1 MQEGIWK
8 RAGGLLL
15 VMTLLCG
22 VVYTL
27 LVTAIAQVLFPVQ
40 ANGSVIEV
48 KGQKYGCALL
58 GQPFRDPAHL
68 WGRAMQLDTGTFKD
82 ESGKPLLY
90 AAPSNLSPAGP
101 QYQARI
107 AERVQ
112 AMRAANPAAGE
123 EVPEDL
129 VTGSGSGLDP
139 DISPAA
145 ALYQVPRIAAASG
158 RSEAQVRG
166 IIERYTEGRFLG
178 VFGEPRVH
186 VLKVNLALDGI
197 L

>member
-27 LVTAIAQVLFPVQ
+27 VVTAIGQVLFPVQ

-48 KGQKYGCALL
+48 GGQKYGCAVL
-58 GQPFRDPAHL
+58 GQSFRDPAHL

-82 ESGKPLLY
+82 AAGESLLY
-90 AAPSNLSPAGP
+90 AAPSNLSPADP
-101 QYQARI
+101 QYQALI

-112 AMRAANPAAGE
+112 AMRAANPAAGQ
-123 EVPEDL
+123 EVPEEL

-158 RSEAQVRG
+158 RSEAQVRD
-166 IIERYTEGRFLG
+166 IIGQYTEGRFLG
-178 VFGEPRVH
+178 VFGEPRVN